1 MAKHAHEDS
10 DRIEVDAVV
19 LDEAGGPVGQAPRAD
34 RACADESADEQ
45 DFGDEA
51 KPAPI
56 ASPLDSHGPALSAAE
71 EVFPYPDQR
80 KSRRTRKVL
89 IALIIVVVIV
99 IAAGIATVAV
109 LSLQE
114 GASANKQAMDDSAVS
129 GQLAI
134 GETGA
139 DDAVV
144 SADARVEVVNVASL
158 LGLSRDD
165 AIAQIGHGAQVT
177 AEKASE
183 EDSEGDG
190 EDAQADDAADEG
202 GVATLLTVS
211 LQDDPSDTLTGVPTV
226 YLGLDGDGAVVEA
239 SYSAGLSQ
247 LGYAAMRF
255 ADAVGVAKVVDQTL
269 SAAGIT
275 VDSSAISLPEDA
287 ASYTTYDTDGTT
299 VLRENCSF
307 TGSTTVSD
315 APCTWTADLA
325 YDYSAAHGD
334 VTDAVRRITVTV
346 ERD

>member
-19 LDEAGGPVGQAPRAD
+19 LDEAGEPVEQAPRAD
-34 RACADESADEQ
+34 RACADEQ

-51 KPAPI
+51 KPAPT
-56 ASPLDSHGPALSAAE
+56 ASPLDSRGPSLSAAE
-71 EVFPYPDQR
+71 EAFPYPDQR

-89 IALIIVVVIV
+89 IALIVAVVVV

-109 LSLQE
+109 LSLQQ

-144 SADARVEVVNVASL
+144 SADARVEVVDVASL

-177 AEKASE
+177 AEKAS

-287 ASYTTYDTDGTT
+287 ASYTTYDTDGVT

-307 TGSTTVSD
+307 TGSTTVAD